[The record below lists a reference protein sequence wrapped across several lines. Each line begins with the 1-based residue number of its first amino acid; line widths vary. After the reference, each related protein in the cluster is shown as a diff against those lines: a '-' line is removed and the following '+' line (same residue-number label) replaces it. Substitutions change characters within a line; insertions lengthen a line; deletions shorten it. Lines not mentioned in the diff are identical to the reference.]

1 MSISLSLQC
10 LILVLYPYM
19 KSLPTLIMYST
30 YYLVGNSIIS
40 IGLDE
45 DMVYWTNGFVINSIN
60 RTTNSRI
67 PFSSDVFDDGKVVS
81 LHSLSPGQQPQ
92 FCK

>member
-1 MSISLSLQC
+1 ME
-10 LILVLYPYM
+10 
-19 KSLPTLIMYST
+19 SLPTLIMYST

-45 DMVYWTNGFVINSIN
+45 DMVYWTNGSVINSIN
-60 RTTNSRI
+60 RTTNSSM
-67 PFSSDVFDDGKVVS
+67 PFSSEDGEVVS

>member
-1 MSISLSLQC
+1 MESLL
-10 LILVLYPYM
+10 
-19 KSLPTLIMYST
+19 TLIMYIHN
-30 YYLVGNSIIS
+30 YLIGNSIIS

-45 DMVYWTNGFVINSIN
+45 DMVYWTNGSVINSMN
-60 RTTNSRI
+60 RTASSSM
-67 PFSSDVFDDGKVVS
+67 PFSSDIFEDEVVS

>member
-1 MSISLSLQC
+1 M
-10 LILVLYPYM
+10 
-19 KSLPTLIMYST
+19 MYCT

-45 DMVYWTNGFVINSIN
+45 DMVYWTNGSVINSIN
-60 RTTNSRI
+60 RTSSNRM
-67 PFSSDVFDDGKVVS
+67 PFSSDVFDNGKVIS
-81 LHSLSPGQQPQ
+81 LHSLSPGQQPL

>member
-1 MSISLSLQC
+1 MH
-10 LILVLYPYM
+10 V
-19 KSLPTLIMYST
+19 IMYST
-30 YYLVGNSIIS
+30 YYLVGISIIS

-45 DMVYWTNGFVINSIN
+45 DMVYWTNGSVINSIN
-60 RTTNSRI
+60 RTTSSRR
-67 PFSSDVFDDGKVVS
+67 PFSSDIFEDGEVVS